1 MTSGLQGH
9 LHLARGVVEQVAPV
23 TGARTPEVV
32 GGAALVHLHGHEPQP
47 GVHEVLAH
55 VGHVGYLHAVEDA
68 VRCVCD
74 GLVEA
79 VLGNADGC
87 RADVELADV
96 YGIERR
102 VPRMGAPGEDVVF
115 GDWVVVER
123 EVGNV
128 LLVADDVLLELIGL
142 VAVVGGE
149 EGVVVGAVLDL
160 AQGGDHLG
168 LVAVAD
174 VVLLAVGDK
183 RAVTLGG
190 ESRLGGVDVCA
201 VGALG
206 KPEGEDGP
214 APEQLCRPLLGLL
227 VRTHPD
233 GAKT

>member
-1 MTSGLQGH
+1 MALC
-9 LHLARGVVEQVAPV
+9 P
-23 TGARTPEVV
+23 PEVV

-55 VGHVGYLHAVEDA
+55 VGHVGDLHAVEDA
-68 VRCVCD
+68 VGGVRD

-96 YGIERR
+96 HGIERR

-115 GDWVVVER
+115 GDGVVVER

-149 EGVVVGAVLDL
+149 EGVIVGAVLDL

-174 VVLLAVGDK
+174 VVLLAVGHE
-183 RAVTLGG
+183 RTVTLGG
-190 ESRLGGVDVCA
+190 QRGLGGVDVCA

-206 KPEGEDGP
+206 KTEGEDG
-214 APEQLCRPLLGLL
+214 AALEQLCSPFLGLL
-227 VRTHPD
+227 VGAHPD
-233 GAKT
+233 GAQA